1 MLKCAK
7 TKGATD
13 QLKVDL
19 SHSPFQIRNASMNH
33 RSMDHGTQ
41 KTASTDHG
49 KHNTAAGTNET
60 EALVR
65 SQD

>member
-13 QLKVDL
+13 QLKVHL
-19 SHSPFQIRNASMNH
+19 SHSPFQIRNA
-33 RSMDHGTQ
+33 SMDHGTQ

-49 KHNTAAGTNET
+49 KHNSAAGTNET
-60 EALVR
+60 EALAG